1 MAEPQRRE
9 EIRIR
14 PLKLF
19 LQSNRMQTPRSN
31 TREIFL
37 SRKLKLLKRR
47 EEMRIRPLKL
57 QSNRMKTPRLNTLGN
72 LFLFRKL
79 KLFLPS
85 EDEQRRKSE
94 RVNPLYK
101 PTPVCSNSK
110 MEEAWELH
118 PFNAN
123 SSNCNSAK
131 KSRGVTGWFFPPK

>member
-1 MAEPQRRE
+1 MVGRTATKRRNKNKTFE
-9 EIRIR
+9 TFPSKE
-14 PLKLF
+14 
-19 LQSNRMQTPRSN
+19 QDAN
-31 TREIFL
+31 TTIKHSGNLFL

-110 MEEAWELH
+110 MEEA
-118 PFNAN
+118 
-123 SSNCNSAK
+123 
-131 KSRGVTGWFFPPK
+131 